1 VSEVIDAPGFPA
13 GGAGG
18 GGGAAVNKTRVLYQ
32 TSHVQE
38 MMSHVKEM
46 ISTRTEASNSRSAPV
61 RMEAGKR

>member
-1 VSEVIDAPGFPA
+1 MSEVIDAPGFAA

-38 MMSHVKEM
+38 M
-46 ISTRTEASNSRSAPV
+46 ISTRTEASNSRSPPV